1 MQFAKPAYTKGIM
14 AEGALVGFVLG
25 YFATRF
31 GGEGSETVGR

>member
-1 MQFAKPAYTKGIM
+1 MQSPFWLT
-14 AEGALVGFVLG
+14 AEGAFVGFVIG